1 MAVLHNMLIKAASIR
16 YCQVLSIYTV
26 VNRDTLRPS
35 GKRRRHPEILMT
47 QTSNH
52 SYVIN
57 ISYMD
62 FNKCNFFSHS
72 TLKLLCSSNAENAN

>member
-47 QTSNH
+47 QPAIIVMLSTFLIWTSTN
-52 SYVIN
+52 VI
-57 ISYMD
+57 
-62 FNKCNFFSHS
+62 FSH
-72 TLKLLCSSNAENAN
+72 TLH